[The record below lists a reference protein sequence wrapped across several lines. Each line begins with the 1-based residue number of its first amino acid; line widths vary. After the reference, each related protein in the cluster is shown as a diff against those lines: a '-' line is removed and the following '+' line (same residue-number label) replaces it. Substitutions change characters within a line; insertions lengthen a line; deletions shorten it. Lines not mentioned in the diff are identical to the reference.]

1 MFNFWFSEFVIP
13 IVVTCPPS
21 PQTTD
26 IDDMKLGQHFER
38 EMNRENC
45 NRSKNLSIVC
55 LRFPVVFT
63 QMFVSSLPSASPDP
77 SIGCTDLSG
86 NTKRK
91 NTGINFGPE
100 IVGNNGAKRNTSVF
114 SLLFIIA
121 FWLSRVWKALHWLHV
136 ISVISHWSSIG
147 STLKFVGTTRVNS
160 LPSENR
166 ERM

>member
-13 IVVTCPPS
+13 IAWS
-21 PQTTD
+21 N
-26 IDDMKLGQHFER
+26 FFAR

-91 NTGINFGPE
+91 EKNTGINFGPE

-136 ISVISHWSSIG
+136 IRHFLLVVNWINYEISGDDESEQFAKRKSGEDVRNLFSICQ
-147 STLKFVGTTRVNS
+147 
-160 LPSENR
+160 
-166 ERM
+166 